1 MIFSVQMVGMI
12 MQSGTLARLGG
23 FAKEHYS
30 KWRPAS
36 LLLLLRIFYWR
47 WPATCRR
54 SWGCWWWNRGRG
66 GTASANDSSRNLACC
81 NYDLRQTDSHSTIM
95 MHYLSSLLSLIS
107 LKLSVAFKLC
117 NVLDYMVKSI
127 DKSQSEE
134 QNSTFANRVEKS
146 GKLQSSRW
154 LMTRL

>member
-1 MIFSVQMVGMI
+1 
-12 MQSGTLARLGG
+12 
-23 FAKEHYS
+23 
-30 KWRPAS
+30 
-36 LLLLLRIFYWR
+36 
-47 WPATCRR
+47 
-54 SWGCWWWNRGRG
+54 
-66 GTASANDSSRNLACC
+66 
-81 NYDLRQTDSHSTIM
+81 M